1 MKLVFDAA
9 ISEINI
15 SASNMEM
22 YNPQQVLNK
31 IALEP
36 NHSLDIADIAR
47 KMFES
52 NKLYKV
58 TIEEAKGE

>member
-9 ISEINI
+9 ISEVNTSTTGILFDKEVVDKLSLVPN
-15 SASNMEM
+15 
-22 YNPQQVLNK
+22 LNFDM
-31 IALEP
+31 AG
-36 NHSLDIADIAR
+36 IAR